1 MRALYRAGRQ
11 ADAMAAFQA
20 ARQVLTEELGLE
32 PGEELRA
39 LQQAI
44 LRQDESLGPRPA
56 PRRRSARP
64 TAAR

>member
-11 ADAMAAFQA
+11 ADALAAFQA
-20 ARQVLTEELGLE
+20 AREVLTEELGLE

-44 LRQDESLGPRPA
+44 LRQDPSSGRRPRPPSSAA
-56 PRRRSARP
+56 PTGGR
-64 TAAR
+64 